1 MSFLGLKSEVARDD
15 DAGIDHPDGVSTRTA
30 DHLAIGRPPD
40 RWLSRFLDRTSGTL
54 ATRDL
59 RSRARRGCRLP

>member
-30 DHLAIGRPPD
+30 DHLAISRPPD
-40 RWLSRFLDRTSGTL
+40 RWLSRFLDRTSGTIAKL
-54 ATRDL
+54 DV
-59 RSRARRGCRLP
+59 RSSARHG